1 MYENSKIGGA
11 WYIDRYKNQNYSA
24 HNNVIVPLRENEEK
38 YIKLINK
45 ELKKFECKISK
56 PKGKY
61 DILSKYSPKNIYI
74 HDLSNLFFNFK
85 KICKTLVKKKVT
97 NIKIFNKKI
106 LLNKKEYDQVYLPSC
121 FDINRITIEESCFK
135 INSIRS
141 ISHHITIVFK
151 KKNLPNISYSE
162 NFDNVFDRG
171 YFRESKKN
179 IFFTGR
185 VRREYKKYKTL
196 QLIKISKKLKNLI
209 KYIEKIKLNKYQHNI
224 IKDDILNKYKS
235 KFIQYNINILETRQF
250 VKSYKLLNRIYK

>member
-1 MYENSKIGGA
+1 MKSEKKINKIAIVGTSPIMVLLYFRLKKKFIVDVYENSKIGGA

-24 HNNVIVPLRENEEK
+24 HNNVIVPLRDNEEK

-141 ISHHITIVFK
+141 ISHHITVVFK
-151 KKNLPNISYSE
+151 KKIYQIFHIVKTLIMYLIE
-162 NFDNVFDRG
+162 DILGKVI
-171 YFRESKKN
+171 K
-179 IFFTGR
+179 IFF
-185 VRREYKKYKTL
+185 L
-196 QLIKISKKLKNLI
+196 Q
-209 KYIEKIKLNKYQHNI
+209 EG
-224 IKDDILNKYKS
+224 
-235 KFIQYNINILETRQF
+235 
-250 VKSYKLLNRIYK
+250 